1 MLPQI
6 YQWILWT
13 PFIGEESN
21 MVSMLNIAKVH
32 VFYWR
37 GPVLVL
43 PENLDYLRV
52 QTPWI
57 IGCLE
62 RGLCL
67 SSLLCLL
74 FSFSGWWVNHFV
86 SLHAATMKCHPYLR
100 PKSLELLTLN
110 RNIQESK
117 SNNNFH
123 FEFNCLRYYSIM
135 TSWINCLVHKH
146 GVWLVKTHK
155 KYDLATFISDPNTTM
170 MRQEAEAGESLDV
183 CEPPLFEYNR
193 FWLKLTED

>member
-21 MVSMLNIAKVH
+21 MVSMLNITKVH

-43 PENLDYLRV
+43 PGNLDYLGV

-146 GVWLVKTHK
+146 EVWLVKTHK
-155 KYDLATFISDPNTTM
+155 NMIWQHLLVIPTQLWWDRRQ
-170 MRQEAEAGESLDV
+170 RQENLWMFVSH
-183 CEPPLFEYNR
+183 LF
-193 FWLKLTED
+193 LSTTGSD

>member
-21 MVSMLNIAKVH
+21 MVSMLNITKVH

-155 KYDLATFISDPNTTM
+155 NMIWQHLLVIPTQLWWDRRQ
-170 MRQEAEAGESLDV
+170 RQENLWMFVSH
-183 CEPPLFEYNR
+183 LF
-193 FWLKLTED
+193 LSTTGSD

>member
-21 MVSMLNIAKVH
+21 MVSMLNITKVH

-43 PENLDYLRV
+43 PGNLDYLGV

-74 FSFSGWWVNHFV
+74 FSFSGWRVNHFV

-146 GVWLVKTHK
+146 EVWLVKTHK
-155 KYDLATFISDPNTTM
+155 NMIWQHLLLIPTQLWWDRRQ
-170 MRQEAEAGESLDV
+170 RQENLWMFVSH
-183 CEPPLFEYNR
+183 LF
-193 FWLKLTED
+193 LSTTGSD

>member
-43 PENLDYLRV
+43 PGNLDYLGV

-74 FSFSGWWVNHFV
+74 FSFSDWRVNHFV

-146 GVWLVKTHK
+146 EVWLVKTHK
-155 KYDLATFISDPNTTM
+155 NMIWQHLLVIPTQLWWDRRQRQDNLWMFVSHLFLSTTGSD
-170 MRQEAEAGESLDV
+170 
-183 CEPPLFEYNR
+183 
-193 FWLKLTED
+193 